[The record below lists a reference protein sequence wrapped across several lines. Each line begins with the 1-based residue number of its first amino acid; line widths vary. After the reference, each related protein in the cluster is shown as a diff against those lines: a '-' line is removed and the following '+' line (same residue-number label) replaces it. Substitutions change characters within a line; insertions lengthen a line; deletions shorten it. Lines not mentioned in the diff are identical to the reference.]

1 MPIIVQVSPQ
11 KGEAQ
16 RSGGLYQIKSN
27 QREDMDLNDR
37 DRDWNNTDRGG
48 EHRESILL
56 RGGRL
61 DRSYERGD
69 RDRGDRSRDRDL
81 DRQRERSREKARER
95 ELDRSRERERER
107 ERSRERERERE
118 RERSKERERERE
130 RARERERDML
140 NALRSD

>member
-1 MPIIVQVSPQ
+1 MQQPMPIIVQVSPQ

-16 RSGGLYQIKSN
+16 RSGGLYQIKPSQIEN
-27 QREDMDLNDR
+27 TDLNDR
-37 DRDWNNTDRGG
+37 DRDWNNTDRGNR
-48 EHRESILL
+48 H
-56 RGGRL
+56 

-69 RDRGDRSRDRDL
+69 RDQGDRSRDRDQ

-107 ERSRERERERE
+107 ERARERERERE
-118 RERSKERERERE
+118 RERSRERERERE